1 MLYVLD
7 FVLGGRI
14 LHSSENQGLQRG
26 LKERHIQLIAIGG
39 AIGVGLFLGSSVA
52 IRIAGPALLFSYLVG
67 GLAIW
72 IVMRALGEL
81 AVSDP
86 VTGSFGTYAYR
97 YLGPLAGYITG
108 WTYWFMWVVTCMAEI
123 TAAGIYMTYWFP
135 DTPQWAWALGALM
148 MMTGVNLV
156 SVKMYGEFEFW
167 FAMIKVITILAMIF
181 IGGAM
186 ILFGW
191 GNGGVP
197 IGFSNLYAH
206 GGFFAE
212 GLSGPVLALTMVSF
226 AYVGVELIGVTAGEA
241 ENPKKT
247 IPSAINKVFWRILIF
262 YIGALTVI
270 MCLFPWNEI
279 GTHGSPFVLTFEKI
293 GIHTAAGIINFVV
306 LTAALSSCNS
316 GIYSN
321 GRMLYNLALQ
331 KKAPTYFS
339 KVNSAG
345 VPVVATILSS
355 GFLLIGVALNYLLP
369 EKVFVY
375 VTSIATVAAIW
386 VWAVI
391 LISQIKFRNKLSADE
406 IRKLEYPMFWW
417 PITSYLALAF
427 WALVIVM
434 LGIQEDTQI
443 SLIVA
448 PFWFGLLIAAY
459 YFLGFQKKDQNYE

>member
-1 MLYVLD
+1 MQ
-7 FVLGGRI
+7 
-14 LHSSENQGLQRG
+14 SSGEQGLHRG

-52 IRIAGPALLFSYLVG
+52 IRTAGPALLLSYLIG
-67 GLAIW
+67 GLAILV
-72 IVMRALGEL
+72 VMRALGEL

-86 VTGSFGTYAYR
+86 VSGSFGTYAYR
-97 YLGPLAGYITG
+97 YIGPLAGYITG

-135 DTPQWAWALGALM
+135 DTPQWMWALASLLI
-148 MMTGVNLV
+148 MTGVNLI
-156 SVKMYGEFEFW
+156 SVKAYGEFEFW
-167 FAMIKVITILAMIF
+167 FAMIKVITILAMIA

-191 GNGGVP
+191 GNNGVA
-197 IGFSNLYAH
+197 IGFSNLYIH
-206 GGFFAE
+206 GGFFAK
-212 GLSGPVLALTMVSF
+212 GFSGPVLALTMVSF
-226 AYVGVELIGVTAGEA
+226 AYLGVELIGVTAGEA
-241 ENPKKT
+241 ENPQKT

-279 GTHGSPFVLTFEKI
+279 GTKGSPFVLTFEKI

-321 GRMLYNLALQ
+321 GRMLYNLAIQ
-331 KKAPTYFS
+331 KKAPAYFS
-339 KVNSAG
+339 KLNSSG
-345 VPVVATILSS
+345 VPTTGIVFSS
-355 GFLLIGVALNYLLP
+355 CFLLIGVILNYWLP

-375 VTSIATVAAIW
+375 VTSVATVAAIW
-386 VWAVI
+386 VWSII
-391 LISQIKFRNKLSADE
+391 LISQIKFRQCLSPDEVKKLA
-406 IRKLEYPMFWW
+406 YPMFWW
-417 PITSYLALAF
+417 PMASYLTLAF
-427 WALVIVM
+427 WGLVIVM

-448 PFWFGLLIAAY
+448 PFWFALLIGSY
-459 YFLGFQKKDQNYE
+459 YMMGYGKATEEMDTELD